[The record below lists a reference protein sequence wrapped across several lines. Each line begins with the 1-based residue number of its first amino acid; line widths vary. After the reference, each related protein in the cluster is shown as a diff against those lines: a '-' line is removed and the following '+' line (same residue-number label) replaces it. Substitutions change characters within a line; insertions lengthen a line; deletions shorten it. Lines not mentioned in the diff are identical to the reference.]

1 MQTETSDN
9 PLAGPVGS
17 RAGPVGERPRP
28 VAGRAGPAGGS
39 AGPAGGT
46 PRPAG
51 GSAGPAGGTPRP
63 AGGSAGPAGGT
74 AGRAGGPRWRAML
87 EARWRARLQE
97 VTELALAYHDAAAT
111 AVGRGT
117 RSGHEARLRL
127 RTLLRQTV
135 ASRRALADTEEAL
148 ARLSAGNYGWC
159 ESCAGAISAQRLV
172 ITPETRYCAR
182 CAQEPRAEAPAH
194 RAPAAHGDRLAARSP
209 RREQAR

>member
-28 VAGRAGPAGGS
+28 VAGSAGPAGGS
-39 AGPAGGT
+39 AGPVGER
-46 PRPAG
+46 PRL
-51 GSAGPAGGTPRP
+51 T
-63 AGGSAGPAGGT
+63 GGSAGPAGGT
-74 AGRAGGPRWRAML
+74 AGRAGGPRWRALL

-117 RSGHEARLRL
+117 GSGHEARLRL

-135 ASRRALADTEEAL
+135 ASRRALADAEEAL

-172 ITPETRYCAR
+172 ITPETRYCVR

>member
-1 MQTETSDN
+1 MQMQTETSDN
-9 PLAGPVGS
+9 PLAGPVRS
-17 RAGPVGERPRP
+17 
-28 VAGRAGPAGGS
+28 S
-39 AGPAGGT
+39 AGPAEGMA
-46 PRPAG
+46 R
-51 GSAGPAGGTPRP
+51 
-63 AGGSAGPAGGT
+63 
-74 AGRAGGPRWRAML
+74 RAGGPRWRALL

-117 RSGHEARLRL
+117 GSGHEARPRL

-182 CAQEPRAEAPAH
+182 CAQEPRAEALTH
-194 RAPAAHGDRLAARSP
+194 RAPAAYGDRLAARSP